1 MYFVSEGQ
9 HSQARSAWDSAT
21 PKEPSRRVRYDR
33 AGVRTDSKIGERK
46 FEYGIA
52 TRLEMIPEAL
62 AAS

>member
-1 MYFVSEGQ
+1 MML
-9 HSQARSAWDSAT
+9 ARYEVPDSAT

-33 AGVRTDSKIGERK
+33 AGVRTDSKIGGRK